1 MDENKLP
8 EAWRILR
15 IQSELVDGTENLFKA
30 GRAVSIFGSARLKE
44 GNPHYS
50 TAVALSHAIAKE
62 GIAVITGGGPGI
74 MEAANRGAF
83 EATDEGDGHSIG
95 LNIKLPFEQS
105 TNIYQ
110 DLTLDFRY
118 FFVRKYM
125 FVKHAIAF
133 VIFPGGFGTM
143 DEMFEALT
151 LVQTEKIVKIPII
164 LMGKNYWGGLVDW
177 IEDQLMGEGCISQF
191 DRDLITLVDTPAE
204 AIDIIRAHSALM
216 INN

>member
-1 MDENKLP
+1 MDESKLP
-8 EAWRILR
+8 EAWRVLR
-15 IQSELVDGTENLFKA
+15 IQSELVDGTECLIKV
-30 GRAVSIFGSARLKE
+30 GRAVSVFGSARLNE
-44 GNPHYS
+44 GNPYYEM
-50 TAVALSHAIAKE
+50 AVTLTNAIAKE

-83 EATDEGDGHSIG
+83 QANGEEDGHSIG

-105 TNIYQ
+105 ANVYQ
-110 DLTLDFRY
+110 DVTLEFRY

-151 LVQTEKIVKIPII
+151 LVQTEKIVRIPII
-164 LMGKNYWGGLVDW
+164 LMGKDYWGGLIDW
-177 IEDQLMGEGCISQF
+177 IEDQLMEQGCITQS
-191 DRDLITLVDTPAE
+191 DRDLITLADSPEDAM
-204 AIDIIRAHSALM
+204 DIIRAHTALS

>member
-1 MDENKLP
+1 MHEDKLP

-15 IQSELVDGTENLFKA
+15 IQSELVDGTEILIKV
-30 GRAVSIFGSARLKE
+30 GRAVSIFGSARLNE
-44 GNPHYS
+44 GNPYYEM
-50 TAVALSHAIAKE
+50 AVQLSNAIAKE

-74 MEAANRGAF
+74 MEGANRGAF
-83 EATDEGDGHSIG
+83 LANEEGDGHSIG

-105 TNIYQ
+105 ANEYL

-143 DEMFEALT
+143 DELFEALT

-164 LMGKNYWGGLVDW
+164 LMGKQYWGGLVDW
-177 IEDQLMGEGCISQF
+177 IEQQLMEQGCISQF
-191 DRDLITLVDTPAE
+191 DRDLITMADNPEDAM
-204 AIDIIRAHSALM
+204 DIIHSHSALT